1 MILVLNLKE
10 NLNKNSIIKYEE
22 MIKDKKVIVL
32 PSFPYLIFFRNGEYA
47 LGSQDVSKYKEGS
60 YTGEVSAKAIKT
72 IGADYALIG
81 HFERKEYF
89 NENINDFRMKIQN
102 AVDEQLIPI
111 YCINQN
117 MDEYN
122 NDIELKQIENQLEAI
137 PPYVKYVMISYEPS
151 YMIGTKDAKIDVEHT
166 EKVIMKIKEWLME
179 RYINHSI
186 IYGGGVN
193 PNNVDIIKQ
202 INGIDGLII
211 SSSALNEDEF
221 NTIYNKI
228 NN

>member
-32 PSFPYLIFFRNGEYA
+32 PQAPYLVFFRNGEYA

-60 YTGEVSAKAIKT
+60 YTGEISAKAIKT
-72 IGADYALIG
+72 IGASYALIG

-89 NENINDFRMKIQN
+89 NETIQDFRMKIQN
-102 AVDEQLIPI
+102 AVDEELIPI
-111 YCINQN
+111 YCVNQSEE
-117 MDEYN
+117 DYK
-122 NDIELKQIENQLEAI
+122 NDTELKEIENQLEAI

-151 YMIGTKDAKIDVEHT
+151 YMIGVKDAKIDVEHT

-186 IYGGGVN
+186 LYGGGVN
-193 PNNVDIIKQ
+193 PSNIDILKE
-202 INGIDGLII
+202 INGIDGLIM
-211 SSSALNEDEF
+211 SSSALDENEF
-221 NTIYNKI
+221 NNIYSKI

>member
-1 MILVLNLKE
+1 VILVLNLKE

-32 PSFPYLIFFRNGEYA
+32 PSFPYLVFFRNGEYA

-72 IGADYALIG
+72 IGASYALIG

-89 NENINDFRMKIQN
+89 NETIQDFRMKIQN
-102 AVDEQLIPI
+102 AVDEELIPI
-111 YCINQN
+111 YCVNQSE
-117 MDEYN
+117 DDYK
-122 NDIELKQIENQLEAI
+122 NDTELKEIENQLEAI

-151 YMIGTKDAKIDVEHT
+151 YMIGAKDAKIDVEHT
-166 EKVIMKIKEWLME
+166 EKVITKIKEWLME

-186 IYGGGVN
+186 LYGGGVKPSN
-193 PNNVDIIKQ
+193 IDIVKEL
-202 INGIDGLII
+202 NGIDGLII
-211 SSSALNEDEF
+211 SSSALEENEF
-221 NTIYNKI
+221 NEIYSKI

>member
-32 PSFPYLIFFRNGEYA
+32 PSFPYLVFFRNGEYA

-72 IGADYALIG
+72 IGASYALIG

-89 NENINDFRMKIQN
+89 NETIQDFRMKIQN
-102 AVDEQLIPI
+102 AVDEELIPI
-111 YCINQN
+111 YCVNQSEE
-117 MDEYN
+117 DYK
-122 NDIELKQIENQLEAI
+122 NDTELKEIENQLEAI

-151 YMIGTKDAKIDVEHT
+151 YMIGAKDAKIDVEHT

-186 IYGGGVN
+186 LYGGGVKPSN
-193 PNNVDIIKQ
+193 IDIVKEL
-202 INGIDGLII
+202 NGIDGLII
-211 SSSALNEDEF
+211 SSSALEENEF
-221 NTIYNKI
+221 NEIYSKI

>member
-1 MILVLNLKE
+1 VILVLNLKE

-32 PSFPYLIFFRNGEYA
+32 PSFPYLVFFRNGEYA

-72 IGADYALIG
+72 IGASYALIG

-89 NENINDFRMKIQN
+89 NETIQDFRMKIQN
-102 AVDEQLIPI
+102 AVDEELIPI
-111 YCINQN
+111 YCVNQSEE
-117 MDEYN
+117 DYK
-122 NDIELKQIENQLEAI
+122 NDTELKEIENQLEAI

-151 YMIGTKDAKIDVEHT
+151 YMIGAKDAKIDVEHT

-186 IYGGGVN
+186 LYGGGVKPSN
-193 PNNVDIIKQ
+193 IDIVKEL
-202 INGIDGLII
+202 NGIDGLII
-211 SSSALNEDEF
+211 SSSALEENEF
-221 NTIYNKI
+221 NEIYSKI

>member
-10 NLNKNSIIKYEE
+10 NLNKNSIIKYEK
-22 MIKDKKVIVL
+22 MIKDKKVVVL
-32 PSFPYLIFFRNGEYA
+32 PPFPYLVFFRNGEYA

-72 IGADYALIG
+72 IGASYALIG
-81 HFERKEYF
+81 HFERKKYF
-89 NENINDFRMKIQN
+89 NESIQDFRMKIQN
-102 AVDEQLIPI
+102 AVDEELIPI
-111 YCINQN
+111 YCIDQN
-117 MDEYN
+117 EVDYK
-122 NDIELKQIENQLEAI
+122 NDKELKEIENQLEAI
-137 PPYVKYVMISYEPS
+137 PPYVKYVMVVFEPS
-151 YMIGTKDAKIDVEHT
+151 YMIGTKDNKVDVENI

-186 IYGGGVN
+186 IYGGGIN
-193 PNNVDIIKQ
+193 SNNIDIIKS

-211 SSSALNEDEF
+211 STSALDEEEF
-221 NTIYNKI
+221 NTIYSKI

>member
-1 MILVLNLKE
+1 
-10 NLNKNSIIKYEE
+10 

-32 PSFPYLIFFRNGEYA
+32 PSFPYLVFFRNGEYA

-72 IGADYALIG
+72 IGASYALIG

-89 NENINDFRMKIQN
+89 NETIQDFRMKIQN
-102 AVDEQLIPI
+102 AVDEELIPI
-111 YCINQN
+111 YCINQSEE
-117 MDEYN
+117 DYK
-122 NDIELKQIENQLEAI
+122 NDTELKEIENQLEAI

-151 YMIGTKDAKIDVEHT
+151 YMIGAKDAKIDVEHT

-186 IYGGGVN
+186 LYGGGVKPSN
-193 PNNVDIIKQ
+193 IDIVKEL
-202 INGIDGLII
+202 NGIDGLII
-211 SSSALNEDEF
+211 SSSALEENDFNE
-221 NTIYNKI
+221 IYSKI

>member
-32 PSFPYLIFFRNGEYA
+32 PSFPYLVFFRNGEYA

-72 IGADYALIG
+72 IGASYALIG

-89 NENINDFRMKIQN
+89 NETIQDFRMKIQN
-102 AVDEQLIPI
+102 AVDEELIPI
-111 YCINQN
+111 YCVNQSE
-117 MDEYN
+117 DDYK
-122 NDIELKQIENQLEAI
+122 NDTELKEIENQLEAI

-151 YMIGTKDAKIDVEHT
+151 YMIGAKDAKIDVEHT
-166 EKVIMKIKEWLME
+166 EKVITKIKEWLME

-186 IYGGGVN
+186 LYGGGVKPSN
-193 PNNVDIIKQ
+193 IDIVKEL
-202 INGIDGLII
+202 NGIDGLII
-211 SSSALNEDEF
+211 SSSALEENEF
-221 NTIYNKI
+221 NEIYSKI